1 MQTAWKRDTVSPR
14 PPNCI
19 LRRRSNEE
27 NTAATGLVVAAG
39 PGARSHVAKRRSSLG
54 AGEESVRRSFHRN
67 REGRGKPHRGSTGGQ
82 SAKGQLRGVVGDRKS
97 TRLNSSHLGISY
109 A

>member
-1 MQTAWKRDTVSPR
+1 MQTVWKGDPGPPR

-67 REGRGKPHRGSTGGQ
+67 REGRGKPHRKHGGAICQRSITRSRGSVATIRYLC
-82 SAKGQLRGVVGDRKS
+82 SL
-97 TRLNSSHLGISY
+97 LC
-109 A
+109 